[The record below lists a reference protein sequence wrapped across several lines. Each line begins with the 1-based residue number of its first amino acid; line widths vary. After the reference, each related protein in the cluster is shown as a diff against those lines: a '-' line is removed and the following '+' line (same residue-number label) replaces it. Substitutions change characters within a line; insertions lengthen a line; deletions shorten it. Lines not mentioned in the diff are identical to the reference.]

1 MDVAEDT
8 FGVFVFILC
17 LVDYRIKE
25 NHERPSG
32 REDLPSLLLGGLF
45 GNGVEDNFNWLAHD
59 LLHFGDDVGVPICV
73 APSAFTSASLCNE
86 AVVMIGENPDNFA
99 SWIAAQIRERT
110 DLKKDSIS

>member
-59 LLHFGDDVGVPICV
+59 LLHFGDDVGVPFNDMCS
-73 APSAFTSASLCNE
+73 PKRFHQRF
-86 AVVMIGENPDNFA
+86 VVQRSYSND
-99 SWIAAQIRERT
+99 WRE
-110 DLKKDSIS
+110 SG